1 MTTPAFVHATHRQ
14 VERLTPGGALL
25 GESPRW
31 DDRTGRLVW
40 VDLWG
45 GLLHATSP
53 GETAKT
59 ANTVTT
65 EIAPPLSA
73 AVLSAS
79 GSLVVAQGL
88 CVLEITDGGTR
99 HLVDLPEQGC
109 MRANDA
115 AVDAVGRLWIG
126 TMYLPGRVGAP
137 GGLWRWEPG
146 AAPVRVLDDLALAN
160 GIAWSPEGD
169 RMYLVDSL
177 RQVVS
182 AYPYD
187 GARGSVGPAER
198 FVDVPGE
205 DGLPDGLTVAADG
218 SVWVALAG
226 GGAVHRYTPEGE
238 LSERVALPVQFPT
251 SCTFGGPDLTDL
263 FVTTGSRQVPRE
275 QRASAVASGA
285 GALYRVATH
294 TPGLPTHRL
303 ELS

>member
-1 MTTPAFVHATHRQ
+1 MTTHTNVPATRRQ

-45 GLLHATSP
+45 GLLHATGP
-53 GETAKT
+53 DG
-59 ANTVTT
+59 TVTT
-65 EIAPPLSA
+65 EVAPPLSA

-79 GSLVVAQGL
+79 GSVVVTQGL

-115 AVDAVGRLWIG
+115 AVDAAGRLWIG
-126 TMYLPGRVGAP
+126 TMYLPGRVGAR

-146 AAPVRVLDDLALAN
+146 TAPVRVLDDIALAN

-177 RQVVS
+177 RQVVN
-182 AYPYD
+182 AFPYD
-187 GARGSVGPAER
+187 GGRGTVGPAEP
-198 FVDVPGE
+198 FVELPRE

-226 GGAVHRYTPEGE
+226 GGAVHRYSPEGV
-238 LSERVALPVQFPT
+238 LSERVELPVRFPT
-251 SCTFGGPDLTDL
+251 SCAFGGVAMTDL
-263 FVTTGSRQVPRE
+263 FVTSGSRQVPLQ
-275 QRASAVASGA
+275 QRPSAVAAGA
-285 GALYRVATH
+285 GALYRVATNCV
-294 TPGLPTHRL
+294 GLATHRL
-303 ELS
+303 ELL